1 MRNVYFLIIKVI
13 IVFGISSCI
22 TKSKINYFNIESQVK
37 DSTVMNGYYKGPVY
51 EIGDI
56 IDIHIQTNSKDVID
70 QYPNLTIQGTR
81 TNQTYI
87 SGSPIQKGYT
97 IDTTGF
103 IFVPNLGKI
112 KALGKTKYALEEEI
126 CSLLANKIKYPV
138 VEVRLLNFKITV
150 LGDVKVPG
158 IYQIPN
164 GRVTLFEGLALAGD
178 LTYSGN
184 RKKVKLIRTSNG
196 VEKVFKIDLTKS
208 DHFNTDYYFLRQND
222 LIFVPTTSVRL
233 NQINYAQYYLP
244 AISSLSLIVTFLN
257 LIKP

>member
-1 MRNVYFLIIKVI
+1 M
-13 IVFGISSCI
+13 
-22 TKSKINYFNIESQVK
+22 
-37 DSTVMNGYYKGPVY
+37 
-51 EIGDI
+51 
-56 IDIHIQTNSKDVID
+56 
-70 QYPNLTIQGTR
+70 
-81 TNQTYI
+81 
-87 SGSPIQKGYT
+87 
-97 IDTTGF
+97 
-103 IFVPNLGKI
+103 
-112 KALGKTKYALEEEI
+112 
-126 CSLLANKIKYPV
+126 